1 MYNLKLQHMDALEN
15 IILRNSPRVLTTPFP
30 SKEQMDLV
38 YKAAF
43 RAPDHAWLRPSRF
56 IQVTGESINKL
67 SKIFEKYASENIED
81 IDQLKL
87 EKYKQA
93 PFRAPMI
100 IIIISNITD
109 HPKVPEIEQ
118 MLSTAAAAQ
127 NILLALNAINFAGM
141 WRTGALALNDT
152 IGKYLGL
159 EKQQR
164 VLGYLYVGTPEDN
177 PKRIPEI
184 DINDFVTK
192 WD

>member
-1 MYNLKLQHMDALEN
+1 MDALEN

-93 PFRAPMI
+93 LI
-100 IIIISNITD
+100 INTQ
-109 HPKVPEIEQ
+109 K
-118 MLSTAAAAQ
+118 
-127 NILLALNAINFAGM
+127 NLNN
-141 WRTGALALNDT
+141 T
-152 IGKYLGL
+152 
-159 EKQQR
+159 
-164 VLGYLYVGTPEDN
+164 
-177 PKRIPEI
+177 
-184 DINDFVTK
+184 
-192 WD
+192 

>member
-1 MYNLKLQHMDALEN
+1 MDALEN
-15 IILRNSPRVLTTPFP
+15 IILRNSPRVLTAPFP

-56 IQVTGESINKL
+56 IQVTGDSISKL
-67 SKIFEKYASENIED
+67 SDIFEKYASENIED
-81 IDQLKL
+81 IDEQKLK
-87 EKYKQA
+87 KYKLA

-118 MLSTAAAAQ
+118 MLSTGAAAQ
-127 NILLALNAINFAGM
+127 NILLALHAINFAGM
-141 WRTGALALNDT
+141 WRTGALALNEK
-152 IGKYLGL
+152 IGEYLGL

-164 VLGYLYVGTPEDN
+164 VLGYLYVGTPEGA
-177 PKRIPEI
+177 PKKIPEI

>member
-1 MYNLKLQHMDALEN
+1 MDALEN

-127 NILLALNAINFAGM
+127 NILLALNAIGGVLS
-141 WRTGALALNDT
+141 WGASIIALNDT

>member
-1 MYNLKLQHMDALEN
+1 MDALEN
-15 IILRNSPRVLTTPFP
+15 IILRNSPRVLTAPFP

-56 IQVTGESINKL
+56 IQVTGDSINKL
-67 SKIFEKYASENIED
+67 SNIFEKYASENIED
-81 IDQLKL
+81 IDEQKL
-87 EKYKQA
+87 QKYKLA

-127 NILLALNAINFAGM
+127 NILLALNAINFSGM
-141 WRTGALALNDT
+141 WRTGALAFNEK
-152 IGKYLGL
+152 IGEYLGL
-159 EKQQR
+159 EKQQK
-164 VLGYLYVGTPEDN
+164 VLGYLYVGTPEGD
-177 PKRIPEI
+177 PKKIPDI